1 MEKIKRILFGE
12 DIFPNNSVWIIGV
25 GIMLIVFVLSACGVF

>member
-1 MEKIKRILFGE
+1 MKKLKRILFGE

-25 GIMLIVFVLSACGVF
+25 AAAISIFVLSTCGVF

>member
-1 MEKIKRILFGE
+1 MKKLKRILFGE

-25 GIMLIVFVLSACGVF
+25 GTMLIVFTLSVCGVF

>member
-1 MEKIKRILFGE
+1 MKKLKRILFGE

-25 GIMLIVFVLSACGVF
+25 ATMIIVFALSTCGVF